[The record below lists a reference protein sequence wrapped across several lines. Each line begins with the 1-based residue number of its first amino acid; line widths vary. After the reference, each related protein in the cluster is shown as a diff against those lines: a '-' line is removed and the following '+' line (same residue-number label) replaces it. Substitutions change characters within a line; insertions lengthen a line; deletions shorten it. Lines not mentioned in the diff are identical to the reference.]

1 MDEQRNIANKGG
13 TMRLGAWAC
22 AIEKNTLLHKIY
34 NSDHAEERHR
44 HRYEFNDAYYE
55 QFNKHGMVAS
65 GVNPQTNLVE
75 AIELLSHPWFVGVQ
89 YHPEYRSTVAQPH
102 PLFVDFVN
110 ACNNYAQS
118 KK

>member
-1 MDEQRNIANKGG
+1 
-13 TMRLGAWAC
+13 MRLGSQPC
-22 AIEKNTLLHKIY
+22 YLVDGTKTREIY
-34 NSDHAEERHR
+34 GSDVVRERHR

-55 QFNKHGMVAS
+55 QFNKHGMIAS
-65 GVNPQTNLVE
+65 GVNPETKLVE